1 MYLWFLHLSVCI
13 FNIICLLFCLNFIHA
28 YIWMIIFSTWSS
40 PWLLIDPLPS
50 SPLPPNF
57 VHYFF
62 LITHQVQFVLLIHS
76 WAWAHPQFD
85 LHITPLKKSDSPSLH
100 SHHWSIAP
108 QLWVGTQEARNSQ
121 GVPCSMRN
129 CCLTRSYTG
138 LVKATTAAARSW
150 VQWACH
156 TERTLLHSDPP
167 RSLAFYNISTSSSK
181 IYFQGMVGIR
191 QMSRVWQRSCYH
203 CSLTNSEHL
212 LPKETFVRSSESC
225 HTPRVERYEFRRQF
239 NAVCLAKE

>member
-1 MYLWFLHLSVCI
+1 MYLWFLHLSICI

-28 YIWMIIFSTWSS
+28 YTMNDYILNVILSLAPHRSTS
-40 PWLLIDPLPS
+40 LLPTASQFCAL
-50 SPLPPNF
+50 
-57 VHYFF
+57 FF
-62 LITHQVQFVLLIHS
+62 LITHQVQFVLLIYS
-76 WAWAHPQFD
+76 WAWAHPQCD
-85 LHITPLKKSDSPSLH
+85 LHITPLKKPDSPSLH

-121 GVPCSMRN
+121 GIPCSMRN

-167 RSLAFYNISTSSSK
+167 RSLASYNISTSSSK

-191 QMSRVWQRSCYH
+191 QMSRVWQRSCCH
-203 CSLTNSEHL
+203 CSLTSSEHL

-225 HTPRVERYEFRRQF
+225 HTPQVER
-239 NAVCLAKE
+239 